1 MLWAMLIVAQA
12 IPAAPPPL
20 PAAGPV
26 LPKALSVVSSCDPS
40 GDDIVICDKKDA
52 DQYRLRPLGP
62 PPNGKPLPAMT
73 AKLGNGTIDGRA
85 VERCI
90 GGFCAPA
97 AMVTIKQ
104 SF

>member
-1 MLWAMLIVAQA
+1 MLAAMLMAAQA

-20 PAAGPV
+20 PEAGPV

-40 GDDIVICDKKDA
+40 EDDIVICDKKDG

-62 PPNGKPLPAMT
+62 PPNGKPLPPMT

>member
-1 MLWAMLIVAQA
+1 MLGAVLMLAQS
-12 IPAAPPPL
+12 IPATPPPL

-26 LPKALSVVSSCDPS
+26 LPKALSVVSRCNPS
-40 GDDIVICDKKDA
+40 EDDIVICDRKDV

-62 PPNGKPLPAMT
+62 PPNGRPLPPMT

-85 VERCI
+85 TERCV

-97 AMVTIKQ
+97 AMVTVKLP
-104 SF
+104 F